1 MPKKKPRREPLIASL
16 SRAMSEDPDF
26 KEACKLILEKI
37 ERVRKNKESLR
48 NVFDFHEL
56 FILLIIDYLM
66 CTRELDTVCKGN
78 ATRREEEKTK
88 SPSLSLGERIEKLE
102 KKLKNIEGKR

>member
-1 MPKKKPRREPLIASL
+1 MPKKKPKREPLIASV
-16 SRAMSEDPDF
+16 SRAMSKDPIF

-37 ERVRKNKESLR
+37 ERVRKNKESIR

-78 ATRREEEKTK
+78 ATRREEKKTK
-88 SPSLSLGERIEKLE
+88 SPPLSLEARVERLE
-102 KKLKNIEGKR
+102 KKLKVLKEKR